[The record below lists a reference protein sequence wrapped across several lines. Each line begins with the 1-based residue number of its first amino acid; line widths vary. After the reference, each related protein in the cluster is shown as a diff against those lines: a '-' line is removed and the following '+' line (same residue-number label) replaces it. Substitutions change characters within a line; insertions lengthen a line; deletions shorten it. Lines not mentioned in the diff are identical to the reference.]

1 MPTQIVT
8 GGTNGVL
15 AAETAGDTMNG
26 PLTLANQASAPV
38 TPTGA
43 AVLYSSG
50 GVLTYVNPQGL
61 VNTMVGSQGGI
72 QTAGI
77 VTVNTTASET
87 VVQSM
92 SLPANDAIPGAVYK
106 MVGWGTYGTTGST
119 PTLAWGARLGG
130 VAGTSLTTIPAIT
143 TLAGATTSVP
153 WKYEILLN
161 FLSATTAQCLFE
173 LDFGTVLATGATS
186 VFTGTPSAAT
196 TVSLTATKAFVST
209 ITWSASSAS
218 NTLSLLGGWSER
230 VA

>member
-1 MPTQIVT
+1 M
-8 GGTNGVL
+8 
-15 AAETAGDTMNG
+15 
-26 PLTLANQASAPV
+26 
-38 TPTGA
+38 
-43 AVLYSSG
+43 
-50 GVLTYVNPQGL
+50 
-61 VNTMVGSQGGI
+61 NTMVGSQGGI

-77 VTVNTTASET
+77 TTVNTTASET
-87 VVQSM
+87 LLQSM

-143 TLAGATTSVP
+143 TLAGATANVP

-161 FLSATTAQCLFE
+161 FLSATAAQCLFE

-186 VFTGTPSAAT
+186 LFTGTPSAAT